1 VGLSAV
7 DAQAVERLADGLLAG
22 ILPDAPAWDVAA
34 AVERLTDGVDGLT
47 VQQTRTALRALNDG
61 RQYEHA
67 RLLADAWTARRGF
80 DATVARRLAQALVNS
95 GALDAAQQVLEDG
108 LAAAG
113 GEALEF
119 EGLLGRVAKQRF
131 VETGD
136 PDELQKATGRY
147 LAQYL
152 GPRAPYW
159 HGINAVALRVIEQRR
174 GIPRADCPDD
184 LAQRVFAAAAGAYDA
199 RDDGPWPAATASEAL
214 LARDDCDGAEL
225 WLYRFLHHPEITPF
239 AVESYARQIRD
250 IWKGDALR
258 GRGSCADRLASIL
271 SLHVATTQKRLSLSP
286 AQIGKLS
293 AGTQDTSGYEK
304 NFSGEGTFSLDAL
317 TKMVGA
323 CASIA
328 VVCNA
333 RGERLGTGFLVAAEA
348 LGLDPGPVFV
358 TNAHVLSDT
367 VANAIRPDDARVAFE
382 VESAA
387 AGNPVFHRVLDVLFT
402 SPPGDV
408 GVPSPTNDHLDVTIV
423 RLAAPAHAQTPLV
436 TAAALPLVESRA
448 RAYVVGHPRG
458 GGLQVALHDS
468 RLIDIDDD
476 ERLLHYRTP
485 TDPGSSGSPV
495 FNEAWEVI
503 GLHHAGSATTPRL
516 HGTGTYEANEAI
528 ALGAIARK
536 LKP

>member
-1 VGLSAV
+1 MN
-7 DAQAVERLADGLLAG
+7 AQAVERLADGLLAG
-22 ILPDAPAWDVAA
+22 SLPDAQAWDVAA
-34 AVERLTDGVDGLT
+34 AVERLADGVDHLT
-47 VQQTRTALRALNDG
+47 VPQVRTALRALNDG

-80 DATVARRLAQALVNS
+80 DPTVARRLAQALVNS
-95 GALDAAQQVLEDG
+95 GALDEARRVLQDG

-113 GEALEF
+113 AEMLEF

-131 VETGD
+131 VEAGD
-136 PDELQKATGRY
+136 PDDLQEATARY

-159 HGINAVALRVIEQRR
+159 HGINAVALRAIEERR

-184 LAQRVFAAAAGAYDA
+184 LAQRVLTAAVQAYAA
-199 RDDGPWPAATASEAL
+199 REDGPWPAATASEAL
-214 LARDDCDGAEL
+214 LARQDCDGAEL
-225 WLYRFLHHPEITPF
+225 WLYRFLHHPEVTPF
-239 AVESYARQIRD
+239 AIESYARQIRE
-250 IWKGDALR
+250 IWKGDALG

-271 SLHVATTQKRLSLSP
+271 SLHVAQTQKRLSLSP
-286 AQIGKLS
+286 AEIGRLR

-317 TKMVGA
+317 RRMVQA

-328 VVCNA
+328 VVCNT
-333 RGERLGTGFLVAAEA
+333 RGERLGTGFLVAGEA
-348 LGLDPGPVFV
+348 LGLGAGPVFV
-358 TNAHVLSDT
+358 TNAHVLSET
-367 VANAIRPDDARVAFE
+367 VANAIRPAAAQVAFE

-387 AGNPVFHRVLDVLFT
+387 AGKPVFHPVGEVLFT
-402 SPPGDV
+402 SPPGDL
-408 GVPSPTNDHLDVTIV
+408 GVPSATNEELDVTIV
-423 RLAAPAHAQTPLV
+423 RLAAPAQAQTPLV
-436 TAAALPLVESRA
+436 TAAALPLVEAKA

-458 GGLQVALHDS
+458 AGLQVALHDS
-468 RLIDIDDD
+468 RLIDVDDH

-503 GLHHAGSATTPRL
+503 GLHHAGSASTPRL
-516 HGTGTYEANEAI
+516 HGAGTYEANEAI
-528 ALGAIARK
+528 ALGAIRRRIQ
-536 LKP
+536 P